1 MFAYM
6 MLSLRTAI
14 GDFTFDS
21 YQADE
26 MKQVTWLVWLTLM
39 IVGNIVFMN
48 FIIAVIGDSYQS
60 SMSKK
65 VSQTYRLK
73 VPFIV
78 EIEKQLSSKESID
91 QVKEQWK
98 NSIQN

>member
-1 MFAYM
+1 MKNYDGTGMFAYI

-48 FIIAVIGDSYQS
+48 FIIAVVTDSYTA
-60 SMSKK
+60 SMAM
-65 VSQTYRLK
+65 QTA
-73 VPFIV
+73 
-78 EIEKQLSSKESID
+78 S
-91 QVKEQWK
+91 
-98 NSIQN
+98 